1 MCLENEVI
9 FGCRTPCRGVTFGW
23 SLVRGVVVVSGAAE
37 GGGRGLCFAVL
48 GPLQVT
54 RSGERLS
61 LGGHQQRAVLALLLA
76 ETGGVVSV
84 GRLAD
89 ALWGERTPGGFV
101 ATVQTYVFHLR
112 EALEPD
118 RRHGAPGQVLVTER
132 GGYSLDTTGSTVDA
146 AIFESL
152 LSAGQRAIDRGAYDD
167 ASAGLKRALDLWRG
181 EVLADVAD
189 LRFFA
194 PFAARLEEMRQT
206 ARGLRIE
213 AELALGLHADAL
225 PEIDGLVAEH
235 PLWEQ
240 LQALRITALYRSGR
254 QSDAL
259 AAYRE
264 LRNRLGEELGI
275 EPSSPLQQ
283 LHQAV
288 LTQATA
294 LDWQGPKALE
304 ASLPDPGNG
313 PDPPEWPTPAPLG
326 SAEPSRPA
334 IAPPS
339 DRWVRIVTFGAAVL
353 LAVGL
358 ATVIAF
364 PFLRSSSP
372 SFPGNSIGSINADG
386 SLGEAIRV
394 GQSPDGLAYA
404 DGALWATN
412 SSDNTVSRIDPHTR
426 AVQPIS
432 VGASPTA
439 LTTTGDDV
447 WVANF
452 DGGTVSRINV
462 VTNTVVQTIP
472 VGNQPAAIASRP
484 DGVWVANSGD
494 GTIQRID
501 PSTGLAD
508 KAVEV
513 GGGPDGIAIDKT
525 SLWVCNGVD
534 GTVVEV
540 DPKTSQLGAP
550 VVVGGEPRGIALAQ
564 KYVWVASRLSQSVT
578 RINRATGD
586 AVTLSVGDGPNSV
599 QVAGNAV
606 WVSNEYDGTMTW
618 IDQSSNEIHRLPP
631 LGASPRGMTI
641 DSGGRIWVASGA
653 FADPAHRGGTLTVV
667 ANKLPGGR
675 GADPSAISDSTTI
688 MAERYVYDGLVAL
701 GLSGG
706 AASQSLVPDLAQAI
720 PQPSNGNKT
729 YTFTLRPD
737 IKYSTGQQVHASDF
751 RKGVLKALTVGA
763 SPEYYASIAGGR
775 GCIDHPASCDL
786 SAGLKTDDAQG
797 RVTFNL
803 VAPDPVF
810 LDKLAHFVYPV
821 APGGKGAV
829 SLVPVPG
836 TGPYM
841 ISAYVPNKKFTLS
854 RNPFFR
860 QRSVAA
866 QPAGYPDVIGFRKVA
881 NGKAAAD
888 EVIDGR
894 ADVAWV
900 YPGSTAVR
908 DALAMRYPAQL
919 KSQVL
924 ADTDFEYLNTR
935 MAPFNDLRVRQAL
948 NYAVDRS
955 RLIDILG
962 SEARFLL
969 TCQVL
974 PPNFPSHRWHC
985 PYTPGQEDG
994 GYHGPDLARAQELVA
1009 ASGTRGRAVTVQGAR
1024 GRHLLNVYFEGV
1036 LRQLGYTVHL
1046 RELPD
1051 SFDFLGSRDKVQIT
1065 LADGWIAEYPAA
1077 SQLYDKVFACT
1088 TVSGG
1093 VGWYCNPQVE
1103 GTVAQARAV
1112 ELTDPGQAAQLWTQV
1127 DQLITDDAPVVALG
1141 NLTASLLVSR
1151 RVGNYKSNPE
1161 LGPLLSQI
1169 WVR

>member
-1 MCLENEVI
+1 M
-9 FGCRTPCRGVTFGW
+9 
-23 SLVRGVVVVSGAAE
+23 
-37 GGGRGLCFAVL
+37 L

-54 RSGERLS
+54 RSDERLP
-61 LGGHQQRAVLALLLA
+61 LGGHQQRAVLAMLLV
-76 ETGGVVSV
+76 ESGGVVSV

-101 ATVQTYVFHLR
+101 TTVQTYVFHLR
-112 EALEPD
+112 EVLEPD

-132 GGYSLDTTGSTVDA
+132 GGYRLDTSASAVDA

-152 LSAGQRAIDRGAYDD
+152 LSAGHRAIDRGSYEE
-167 ASAGLKRALDLWRG
+167 ASDELKRALDLWRG

-189 LRFFA
+189 LGFVT
-194 PFAARLEEMRQT
+194 PLAARLEEMRQT

-288 LTQATA
+288 LTQATT

-304 ASLPDPGNG
+304 ASPPDSGNG
-313 PDPPEWPTPAPLG
+313 PDPPESPTPAPVR
-326 SAEPSRPA
+326 SEEPNGPVPA
-334 IAPPS
+334 SPS
-339 DRWVRIVTFGAAVL
+339 DRWVRIVTLGAAVL
-353 LAVGL
+353 LAIGL
-358 ATVIAF
+358 AAVIAL
-364 PFLRSSSP
+364 PWIRPSP
-372 SFPGNSIGSINADG
+372 RSFPGNSIGSINADG
-386 SLGEAIRV
+386 SLGEAVRV

-404 DGALWATN
+404 AGALWAAN
-412 SSDNTVSRIDPHTR
+412 RSDNTVSRIDQHTR

-439 LTTTGDDV
+439 LTATADDV

-534 GTVVEV
+534 GTVVEI
-540 DPKTSQLGAP
+540 DPQHPLQQSTSVP
-550 VVVGGEPRGIALAQ
+550 VGGEPRGIALTQ
-564 KYVWVASRLSQSVT
+564 KDVWVASRLSQSVT
-578 RINRATGD
+578 RINRATGN
-586 AVTLSVGDGPNSV
+586 AVPLPVGDGPNSV
-599 QVAGNAV
+599 QVAGDAV
-606 WVSNEYDGTMTW
+606 WVSNEYDGTMMW
-618 IDQSSNEIHRLPP
+618 IDPTTNEVHKLPP
-631 LGASPRGMTI
+631 IGASPRGMTI

-653 FADPAHRGGTLTVV
+653 FADPAHRGGTLRVV
-667 ANKLPGGR
+667 ANKIPGGR
-675 GADPSAISDSTTI
+675 GVDPSAISDSTTI
-688 MAERYVYDGLVAL
+688 SAERFVYDGLVAL

-706 AASQSLVPDLAQAI
+706 AASQSLVPDLARAI

-729 YTFTLRPD
+729 YTFTLRPG
-737 IKYSTGQQVHASDF
+737 IRYSTGREVHASDF
-751 RKGVLKALTVGA
+751 RKGVLRALTVGA
-763 SPEYYASIAGGR
+763 NPEYYASIVGGR
-775 GCIDHPASCDL
+775 NCIDHPATCNL
-786 SAGLKTDDAQG
+786 SEGLKTDDAQG

-803 VAPDPVF
+803 VARDPVF
-810 LDKLAHFVYPV
+810 LDKLAYFVYPV
-821 APGGKGAV
+821 APGTTTAV
-829 SLVPVPG
+829 SQVPVPG

-841 ISAYVPNKKFTLS
+841 ISAYVPNKKFTLG
-854 RNPFFR
+854 RNPYFT
-860 QRSVAA
+860 QWSVAA
-866 QPAGYPDVIGFRKVA
+866 QPAGYPDVISFRKLA
-881 NGKAAAD
+881 DGRAAAD
-888 EVIDGR
+888 EVLAGR

-900 YPGSTAVR
+900 YPGSSALR
-908 DALAMRYPAQL
+908 EDLAMRYPAQF
-919 KSQVL
+919 KSEDL
-924 ADTDFEYLNTR
+924 ADTDFEYLNIR
-935 MAPFNDLRVRQAL
+935 MAPFNDLRVRQAV

-955 RLIDILG
+955 RLVDILG

-974 PPNFPSHRWHC
+974 PPNFPSYHWYC
-985 PYTPGQEDG
+985 PYTPGPQDG
-994 GYHGPDLARAQELVA
+994 EYHGPDLARAQELVG
-1009 ASGTRGRAVTVQGAR
+1009 ASGTRGSAVTVQGAV
-1024 GRHLLNVYFEGV
+1024 GRHLLNVYFVGV
-1036 LRQLGYTVHL
+1036 LRQLGYVVNL

-1065 LADGWIAEYPAA
+1065 LAEGWIAEYPAA
-1077 SQLYDKVFACT
+1077 NQLYDKVFACKT
-1088 TVSGG
+1088 PLGG
-1093 VGWYCNPQVE
+1093 VGWYCKPQVE
-1103 GTVAQARAV
+1103 DTVTQARATQ
-1112 ELTDPGQAAQLWTQV
+1112 LTDPGQAARLWTQV
-1127 DQLITDDAPVVALG
+1127 DQLITNDAPVVALG
-1141 NLTASLLVSR
+1141 NLTASLLVSP
-1151 RVGNYKSNPE
+1151 RVHNYESNAE